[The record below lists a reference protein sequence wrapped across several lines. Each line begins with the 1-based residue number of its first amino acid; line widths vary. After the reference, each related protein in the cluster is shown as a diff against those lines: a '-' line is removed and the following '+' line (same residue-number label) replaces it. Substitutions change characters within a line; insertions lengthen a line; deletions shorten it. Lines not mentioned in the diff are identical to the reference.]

1 MNRHISLLLLLL
13 GMAVAASAQP
23 RSSSRSGQQLFGHSA
38 ARFVKRTPRKAPVA
52 VRPTRPRTVVEV
64 REEQVAK
71 VVAAPDTATE
81 AFYMNCVK
89 QHGWMRGLGKPISRE
104 HASHLSSYLRFS
116 CKNKAGHWTRIEC
129 FDGYGR
135 LATQQMGIYLVD
147 LQNTTDSLEVGLPFV
162 DAEWHKKLE
171 QVVRWELVSDAT
183 GEHCVQENAYD
194 ANGQLVYSYIPVKVA
209 DNKYM
214 GHYVDAWG
222 MPAMLLRSDG
232 AQYVIIEWD
241 ENGYEKTISY
251 IGKDGLPKK
260 NGWYSYMKRY
270 TYSKEG
276 FRLSS
281 MSCMPDGRYMIENDG
296 TCGQRVASLDE
307 YGHPLIIT
315 NYDIHNLPV
324 RASKKNEE
332 WVRLTVKYDSL
343 GRSVRAEY
351 SLPDGTPDTTAYG
364 VHYSTI
370 EYNDRGKMVK
380 AVHYGLDGKPHE
392 DEPGGA
398 SSFAVDYDQ
407 WGNVSHYEQRD
418 AKGRLVQF
426 MSRQR
431 WSGSTLLEEWQ
442 YSFNEPD
449 DSVLSYHFVYDTL
462 QHIKRE
468 EFPTDDK
475 VNIWKTDAD
484 GNLLEDTFFSYETG
498 APICDDT
505 NKGYHKLVA
514 QVTHEQGRQ
523 TKETWIYNT
532 DGRLMDF
539 NDEIFRYWRDKEL
552 HNHAVEVMDT
562 LNRTFTLSRYD
573 GDRLIRH
580 FRQSR
585 TEDMRDVLGEIGLDV
600 MGRPARTHLEDA
612 LHYQIRTL
620 TNIKGE
626 FSNLAFTN
634 EYGETAYVMTDSG
647 YEPAA
652 YCFFNMNSG
661 FWSDENNQAILT
673 MEGLL
678 DSLPQACVIEV
689 YDSVAE
695 RWGIQSGDVIL
706 LYGAWGNLR
715 LDDKLGEAKD
725 YEEWNFYKEFFRL
738 HDKEKRM
745 VVMRRNPDTNQAE
758 YKVIALPKGLPKDF
772 GFYFHNIY
780 YTQKEAR
787 RYEKTYQAYRRAYTE
802 DFGKWHNLPK
812 SYGGKHSLY
821 LFRPFRAA
829 AYKHAY
835 RHGLVD
841 NAIILGF
848 VMQDKNGETKV
859 YHIEDPE
866 DRLTEAEY
874 DKDRRIS
881 RLWYTTDLK
890 TVQSLECEGEQ
901 HFYNIYHSYQSVPN
915 DIYRPAHRLARLA
928 RKEMREYVSR
938 LNSNRPKE

>member
-1 MNRHISLLLLLL
+1 MNRHISFLLLLL
-13 GMAVAASAQP
+13 GMAFAVSAQP
-23 RSSSRSGQQLFGHSA
+23 RSSSRSGQQLFGHST
-38 ARFVKRTPRKAPVA
+38 ARFVKSTPHKATVT
-52 VRPTRPRTVVEV
+52 VRPPRTRTIVEV
-64 REEQVAK
+64 QEEQVTP
-71 VVAAPDTATE
+71 VAAPDTATE

-116 CKNKAGHWTRIEC
+116 CRNKAGHWTRIEN

-135 LATQQMGIYLVD
+135 PVNSQMGTYLVNP
-147 LQNTTDSLEVGLPFV
+147 QNTADSLV
-162 DAEWHKKLE
+162 DTAWREKLG
-171 QVVRWELVSDAT
+171 QVVRWELLGDAT

-209 DNKYM
+209 ENKYM

-222 MPAMLLRSDG
+222 MPAMLRGSNG
-232 AQYVIIEWD
+232 ARYVIIEWD
-241 ENGYEKTISY
+241 ENGYEKTVSY
-251 IGKDGLPKK
+251 IGEDGFPKK
-260 NGWYSYMKRY
+260 NQWDSYMERK

-276 FRLSS
+276 FLLSA
-281 MSCMPDGRYMIENDG
+281 MSCMPDGRYMIDKAGN
-296 TCGQRVASLDE
+296 CGQRFSVGE
-307 YGHPLIIT
+307 YGYPLVAT
-315 NYDIHNLPV
+315 NYDDHNLPV
-324 RASKKNEE
+324 RTTKNEQY
-332 WVRLTVKYDSL
+332 VSQRLKYDSL
-343 GRSVRAEY
+343 GRNVSVEY
-351 SLPDGTPDTTAYG
+351 SLPDGTPDTTGNG

-370 EYNDRGKMVK
+370 EYNDRGKMLRV
-380 AVHYGLDGKPHE
+380 AHYGLDGKPRE
-392 DEPGGA
+392 AEPGGGC
-398 SSFAVDYDQ
+398 SFALDYDQ

-418 AKGRLVQF
+418 AKGRLEQF
-426 MSRQR
+426 MGRQK

-442 YSFNEPD
+442 YIFGEPD
-449 DSVLSYHFVYDTL
+449 DSVLYSHFVYDTL
-462 QHIKRE
+462 QHVRRK
-468 EFPTDDK
+468 EFPLEDK

-484 GNLLEDTFFSYETG
+484 GNVLEDAFFSYETG
-498 APICDDT
+498 APICDDAD
-505 NKGYHKLVA
+505 KGYHKLVA
-514 QVTHEQGRQ
+514 QATHEQGRQ

-532 DGRLMDF
+532 DGRLMDI
-539 NDEIFRYWRDKEL
+539 NDETFRQGRDGEL

-585 TEDMRDVLGEIGLDV
+585 TEDMSGVLGEIGLDM
-600 MGRPARTHLEDA
+600 MGKPARTHLGES
-612 LHYQIRTL
+612 LFYQASTL
-620 TNIKGE
+620 RNIKGE
-626 FSNLAFTN
+626 FSKFAITN
-634 EYGETAYVMTDSG
+634 EYGETAYAMSNDS
-647 YEPAA
+647 YRPQVF
-652 YCFFNMNSG
+652 CFKNEYSG
-661 FWSDENNQAILT
+661 VWFDEYNNAISSMQDLR
-673 MEGLL
+673 

-866 DRLTEAEY
+866 DRLTEAEF